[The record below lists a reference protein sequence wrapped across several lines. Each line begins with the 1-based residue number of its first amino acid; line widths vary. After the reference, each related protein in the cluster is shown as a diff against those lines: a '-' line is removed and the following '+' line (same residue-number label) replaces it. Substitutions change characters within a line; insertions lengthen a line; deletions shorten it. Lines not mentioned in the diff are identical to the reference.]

1 MKNKALIFLL
11 TLLISCASLF
21 QPLQNCEIPAHSPFP
36 GGIINVDFTYEEI
49 TKPNISVQGK
59 VPFLCKVDSYQWKII
74 YPISLEEKNS
84 KIQIKLDNKVIQE
97 ITIVPKNYRVSK
109 IEIANLEMVT
119 PPKKSLERI
128 ENESKILKETVKT
141 VSQMTQ
147 SSLKMELPTLGIIS
161 SEFGVKRFINGK
173 PRSPHSG
180 TDIAAPTGTDVR
192 AALNGKVMLIGN
204 FYYAG
209 NVIYIDHG
217 QGLLTSYSHL
227 EKIKVTKGQ
236 KVLQNQIIGS
246 VGKTGRVTGPH
257 LHWQTILLGTNID
270 PTLFLNSDT

>member
-11 TLLISCASLF
+11 ALLISCASLF

-59 VPFLCKVDSYQWKII
+59 VPFLCKVGSYQWKII

-84 KIQIKLDNKVIQE
+84 KIQIKLENKVIQE

-109 IEIANLEMVT
+109 IEIADLEMVT

-128 ENESKILKETVKT
+128 VNESKILKETVKT
-141 VSQMTQ
+141 VSQMSQ
-147 SSLKMELPTLGIIS
+147 SSLKMELPTLGVIS
-161 SEFGVKRFINGK
+161 SEFGVKRFINSK

-180 TDIAAPTGTDVR
+180 TDIAAPIGTDVK

-270 PTLFLNSDT
+270 PTLFLNSDS

>member
-59 VPFLCKVDSYQWKII
+59 VPFLCKVGSYQWKII

-128 ENESKILKETVKT
+128 VNESKILKETVKT

-147 SSLKMELPTLGIIS
+147 SSLKMELPTLQT
-161 SEFGVKRFINGK
+161 GV
-173 PRSPHSG
+173 
-180 TDIAAPTGTDVR
+180 
-192 AALNGKVMLIGN
+192 ME
-204 FYYAG
+204 
-209 NVIYIDHG
+209 
-217 QGLLTSYSHL
+217 LL
-227 EKIKVTKGQ
+227 
-236 KVLQNQIIGS
+236 
-246 VGKTGRVTGPH
+246 R
-257 LHWQTILLGTNID
+257 
-270 PTLFLNSDT
+270 

>member
-1 MKNKALIFLL
+1 MKNKTLIFLL
-11 TLLISCASLF
+11 PLLISCASLF
-21 QPLQNCEIPAHSPFP
+21 RPLQNCEIPVHSPFP
-36 GGIINVDFTYEEI
+36 GGIINVDFTYEGI
-49 TKPNISVQGK
+49 TQPNISVKGK
-59 VPFLCKVDSYQWKII
+59 APFLCKLGSYRWKII

-84 KIQIKLDNKVIQE
+84 EIQIKLDNKVIQE
-97 ITIVPKNYRVSK
+97 ITIVPKIYRVSK
-109 IEIANLEMVT
+109 IEIADLEMVT
-119 PPKKSLERI
+119 PPNKYLERI
-128 ENESKILKETVKT
+128 RNESKILKETIKT

-147 SSLKMELPTLGIIS
+147 TSLNMELPTLGIIS

-173 PRSPHSG
+173 PRNPHSG
-180 TDIAAPTGTDVR
+180 TDIAAPIGTDVR
-192 AALNGKVMLIGN
+192 AALDGKVILIGN

-227 EKIKVTKGQ
+227 EKIKVTNGQ
-236 KVLQNQIIGS
+236 TILQNQIIGS

>member
-11 TLLISCASLF
+11 ALLISCASLF

-59 VPFLCKVDSYQWKII
+59 VPFLCKVGSYQWKII

-109 IEIANLEMVT
+109 IEIADLEMVT

-128 ENESKILKETVKT
+128 VNESKILKETVKT
-141 VSQMTQ
+141 VSQMSQ
-147 SSLKMELPTLGIIS
+147 SSLKMELPTLGVIS
-161 SEFGVKRFINGK
+161 SEFGVKRFINSK

-180 TDIAAPTGTDVR
+180 TDIAAPIGTDVK

-270 PTLFLNSDT
+270 PTLFLNSDS